1 MEHVVVVGGGI
12 GGLAAARGLVLAGK
26 QVTVLEAAPT
36 VGGLV
41 QGFEVQ
47 GQPLERYYHYVL
59 PQEGD
64 ILRLIDQLGLSSR
77 VGWFPGSIGIL
88 DGGRVWPFTSPVDLL
103 RFAPLS
109 PVDRIRAGVG
119 ALRLGRVSDWEHLD
133 TIPAR
138 QWLSQLTSPAVTEVV
153 WDPLLRAKFGP
164 AAGQVPAAWMW
175 GRLDQRRRARKG
187 AGEVI
192 GYMQGGFG
200 QLFRALAD
208 DLTSRGAD
216 VRTSAPARQIFLEG
230 DRVAGVEVEGDVI
243 GADAVLFAGTLP
255 KLTSLLPEELW
266 DDRWRT
272 ARGLGALCAV
282 LVLPRA
288 LTNIFWTNVCDKT
301 VPFGG
306 IIEHTNLAPPE
317 WYGGHHVVYL
327 SRYFAADEAV
337 ATSDTDTEVKQW
349 LSSLESLF
357 PSFSAGDV
365 ISVDAFRTPYA
376 APLVTTPYLPH
387 IPPVTS
393 HVAGLYVMTTAQIYP
408 QDRGMDEG
416 VRRAG
421 LAVATMTR

>member
-1 MEHVVVVGGGI
+1 
-12 GGLAAARGLVLAGK
+12 LVLAGK
-26 QVTVLEAAPT
+26 QVTVLEAAPI

-59 PQEGD
+59 PQEED

-109 PVDRIRAGVG
+109 PMDRIRAGVG
-119 ALRLGRVSDWEHLD
+119 ALRLGRVSDWERLD

-164 AAGQVPAAWMW
+164 AARQVPAAWMW

-200 QLFRALAD
+200 QMFRALAD

-216 VRTSAPARQIFLEG
+216 VRTSAPARRIILEG
-230 DRVAGVEVEGDVI
+230 DRVAGVEVDGDVI

-255 KLTSLLPEELW
+255 RLTSLLPEELW

-288 LTNIFWTNVCDKT
+288 LSNIFWTNVCDKT
-301 VPFGG
+301 IPFGG

-327 SRYFAADEAV
+327 SRYFTADEAV

-349 LSSLESLF
+349 LSCLESLF

-365 ISVDAFRTPYA
+365 ISVDAFRTSYA

-393 HVAGLYVMTTAQIYP
+393 HVPGLYVMTTAQIYP

-416 VRRAG
+416 VRQAG
-421 LAVATMTR
+421 LAVANMTR